1 MHGWAVLVAVAGWQA
16 DTVRLTASAA
26 LERAVAEAP
35 AVRAATARQRG
46 AAEQV
51 RQAGRWRNPN
61 LGVSAENIGAQE
73 QITGKTGIEGIEGQA
88 VLGLPLTLGGKRG
101 AAIGEATARREGAD
115 ATRVLVEQ
123 AVRAE
128 ALAAVA
134 AAARDQALARSGTE
148 EAAALDRFAQVMALR
163 AAEGR
168 ASGGEAARAQLE
180 ATLAGT
186 SAARRAADRSTST
199 EELARLLGLPPGT
212 AVVVDVPACSAPA
225 FADTLSPPEVALVAA
240 QQRAAMAVVSVAK
253 ARRYPDIEPQAGLRR
268 TQGFS
273 GLFLGLLMPIPVL
286 NTGGPLVAAA
296 EAELEAAAAEQDAVG
311 RRVAAERAA
320 ARGALAALDRAGARF
335 TAEWRAAL
343 DKTLTAA
350 AARYDAGEGTLA
362 ELLDSRRARLAAL
375 DDYERWRAER
385 RVARARLARLGAAP
399 VDATLLC
406 DDVPAEAP

>member
-1 MHGWAVLVAVAGWQA
+1 MHGLAVLVAVAGWQA
-16 DTVRLTASAA
+16 DTVRLSATVA

-35 AVRAATARQRG
+35 GVRAAAARQRS

-61 LGVSAENIGAQE
+61 LGVSAENIGAQQE
-73 QITGKTGIEGIEGQA
+73 ITGKTGIEGIEGQA
-88 VLGLPLTLGGKRG
+88 VLGLPLTIGGKRG
-101 AAIGEATARREGAD
+101 AAISEATARREGAD
-115 ATRVLVEQ
+115 VSRVLAEQ
-123 AVRAE
+123 VVRAE

-134 AAARDQALARSGTE
+134 AAARDRALARSGAE

-168 ASGGEAARAQLE
+168 AAGGEAARAQLE
-180 ATLAGT
+180 AALAGT
-186 SAARRAADRSTST
+186 TAARRGAELATST

-212 AVVVDVPACSAPA
+212 PVVVEVPACAAPA
-225 FADTLSPPEVALVAA
+225 FVDTLAPPEVALVAA
-240 QQRAAMAVVSVAK
+240 QQRAAVAGVSVAR

-296 EAELEAAAAEQDAVG
+296 EAELEASTAEQDAVA

-343 DKTLTAA
+343 EKTLTAA
-350 AARYDAGEGTLA
+350 TARYDAGEGTLA
-362 ELLDSRRARLAAL
+362 EFLDSRRARLAAL